1 MRTEDE
7 IKKKWYEIN
16 KVASD
21 STISDMKFCQ
31 LYGFQE
37 ALRWVLQEDNQ

>member
-1 MRTEDE
+1 MRSEDE

-16 KVASD
+16 KSASD
-21 STISDMKFCQ
+21 LTISDMEFIK